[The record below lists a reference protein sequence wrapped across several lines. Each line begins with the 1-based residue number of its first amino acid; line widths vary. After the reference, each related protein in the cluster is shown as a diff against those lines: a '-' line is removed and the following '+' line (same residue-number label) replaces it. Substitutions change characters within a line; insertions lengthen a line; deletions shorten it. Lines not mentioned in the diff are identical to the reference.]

1 MSSLSV
7 DLTGKVAIVTG
18 ASQGIGRVCAV
29 ELGRNGATV
38 ICVARNAEKLNET
51 VNEITEAGGS
61 AEAMSCD
68 VSDRDSVEAVVDGV
82 KEKHENIDILVNNA
96 GITRD
101 TLMPAMED
109 DDWDAVI
116 TTNLRGAFLFARA
129 CSRYMMRARSGRI
142 INMSSVSGIKGNA
155 GQTNYSASKAG
166 LIGMSKSLS
175 CELAR
180 RGVTVN
186 CIAPGFI
193 ETEMTAIL
201 GEAIISAAKS
211 NIPARKLGQP
221 IDVANCVLFL
231 ASDAASYVTGQT
243 LAVDGGMTA

>member
-201 GEAIISAAKS
+201 GEAIISAAKN